1 MTSSGSLSVKP
12 EPDGA
17 DNIYRSLLIV
27 LQIIMVVELAVLL
40 IDGFWLNAL
49 LVLAIMALTIVP
61 ILLGSRLPVKI
72 PSEFQILTIIFV
84 FASLFLGEVRSH
96 MRPRFVALFAFVFA
110 VTVGTFWEVF
120 EFGVDQLFGTTMQK
134 PSLGDP
140 SGLTDTM
147 WDLIINAIA
156 ACAISVFG
164 WSYIRSEKQSFIEQW
179 IDKFITN
186 NRHLFRNCE

>member
-1 MTSSGSLSVKP
+1 MGSRNVRALRRYYILSVRERNEWLCPSGLLASRSINMTSSGSLSVKP

-40 IDGFWLNAL
+40 IDRFWLNAL

-84 FASLFLGEVRSH
+84 FASLFLGEVRSYYD
-96 MRPRFVALFAFVFA
+96 RIWWWDLALHASS
-110 VTVGTFWEVF
+110 GLL
-120 EFGVDQLFGTTMQK
+120 FGV
-134 PSLGDP
+134 LGFP
-140 SGLTDTM
+140 IGS
-147 WDLIINAIA
+147 
-156 ACAISVFG
+156 
-164 WSYIRSEKQSFIEQW
+164 RSQRK
-179 IDKFITN
+179 
-186 NRHLFRNCE
+186 